1 MMKKVIET
9 TEVIDYG
16 TGEIKS
22 STTVKRVR
30 GDEPNYIKL
39 YLGDIAYLHG
49 LSVPTRDLLNEL
61 LKYVTYG
68 TQEIMLNAIAK
79 KRIVEAT
86 GMAMQTLNNKL
97 QDLLRVGIID
107 RVAVGTFV
115 LNPYLFGKGDWK
127 TINELRDRN
136 IHLEITYDKDTGER
150 KIRGR
155 TDE

>member
-9 TEVIDYG
+9 TEVVDYG

>member
-9 TEVIDYG
+9 TEVIDYS
-16 TGEIKS
+16 TGEVKS

>member
-1 MMKKVIET
+1 MKKVIET

>member
-16 TGEIKS
+16 TGEVKS